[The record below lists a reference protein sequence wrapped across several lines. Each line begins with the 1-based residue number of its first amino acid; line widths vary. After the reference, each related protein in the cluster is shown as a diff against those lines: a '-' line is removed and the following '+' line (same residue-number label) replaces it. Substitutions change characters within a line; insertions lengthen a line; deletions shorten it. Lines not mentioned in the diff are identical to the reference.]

1 MSIKIIQEIHNSYD
15 SSVEILLKE
24 AKMILENSSK
34 KDAELSQ
41 RLTSLGFLNSKKAVA
56 GKKAAEEMDAALKL
70 SHLIS
75 NYQQKYP
82 FYKFITMD
90 MVKKINEKYGLV
102 CVPAHL
108 YTGDIPVK
116 NIEEIERFRCD
127 EEDKTFSIEWN
138 IGKYNTTTNFVNK
151 KDVDEAKK
159 GIGSMSLKKSEEEPF
174 YISCPPSD
182 AELGRGYR
190 ISGTF
195 AVKMEKIEDPIV
207 LKPVVGGFLIVSKWG
222 LEGNDESLINE
233 KLN

>member
-1 MSIKIIQEIHNSYD
+1 MSIKIIQEIHDSYD
-15 SSVEILLKE
+15 SSVEVLLKE
-24 AKMILENSSK
+24 AKTILENSSK
-34 KDAELSQ
+34 RDAELSQ
-41 RLTSLGFLNSKKAVA
+41 RLTSLGFFNSKKAVA
-56 GKKAAEEMDAALKL
+56 GKKVADEMNAALKL

-75 NYQQKYP
+75 KYQQKYP

-102 CVPAHL
+102 CVPSHL
-108 YTGDIPVK
+108 YTGDIPIK

-127 EEDKTFSIEWN
+127 EVDKTFSIEIH
-138 IGKYNTTTNFVNK
+138 IGKYDTTTNFLSK
-151 KDVDEAKK
+151 KECDKIQNDL
-159 GIGSMSLKKSEEEPF
+159 IDGSVLVTEEPF

-182 AELGRGYR
+182 AQLGREYR

-222 LEGNDESLINE
+222 LEGNDESLVNE